1 VRDSDVY
8 VHEGGLAVSC
18 CSTRLLAVSRRGD
31 ATLEVWV
38 RPGVHGI
45 SANPAKKFV
54 ATGPSVLTQF
64 LVNLQSHSLKYPG
77 SHFHHIE

>member
-1 VRDSDVY
+1 MLLDSASSRQPQGRRDA
-8 VHEGGLAVSC
+8 GGM
-18 CSTRLLAVSRRGD
+18 
-31 ATLEVWV
+31 WV